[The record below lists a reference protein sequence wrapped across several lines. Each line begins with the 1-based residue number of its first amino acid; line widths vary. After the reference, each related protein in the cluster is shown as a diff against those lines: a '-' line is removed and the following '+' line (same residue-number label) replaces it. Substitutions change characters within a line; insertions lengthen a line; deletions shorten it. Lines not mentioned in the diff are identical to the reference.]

1 MRLVLEIKSH
11 DSAAKNAA
19 CVQACVDMVKAMGM
33 EGQVDWI
40 AFSLDNCKMVKK
52 LLPDAKVQYLSGN
65 LQPSVLHADGIDG
78 IDYSASVLDSHP
90 EWIGQARDLGMTV
103 NVWTVNDVASMLKFA
118 GLGVDFITTN
128 NPDVLKNLL
137 SRTYVTE

>member
-1 MRLVLEIKSH
+1 
-11 DSAAKNAA
+11 
-19 CVQACVDMVKAMGM
+19 
-33 EGQVDWI
+33 
-40 AFSLDNCKMVKK
+40 
-52 LLPDAKVQYLSGN
+52 
-65 LQPSVLHADGIDG
+65 
-78 IDYSASVLDSHP
+78 
-90 EWIGQARDLGMTV
+90 MTV